1 MDRYLA
7 ANRALWD
14 EWTAIHV
21 RSQFYDVEGW
31 KDGHDTVGLRPFVRE
46 EVGDVDYW
54 PSSEPLEFPTAGSYA
69 DPDADVEQ
77 PFEYYWQHSM
87 GEIVSALAGAGLRID
102 FIHEYA
108 FAVWQMYPFLVETEP
123 RTWRL
128 PAPLDG
134 RLPLTFSLKATK
146 T

>member
-1 MDRYLA
+1 MGPRPSGGAGRAGPLPTDRSS
-7 ANRALWD
+7 ALRVPGSRL
-14 EWTAIHV
+14 TAPPH
-21 RSQFYDVEGW
+21 RQSPG
-31 KDGHDTVGLRPFVRE
+31 
-46 EVGDVDYW
+46 

-102 FIHEYA
+102 FIHEYP